1 MWFFCDFG
9 YFDRLLE
16 GNFFLIHFEGVS
28 QVFLS
33 KKCLSKGQKTIF
45 WCQKCP
51 ATALP
56 LNGGGRQGCTRGCSG
71 VWHQL
76 SLPNSSASSVIT
88 QDYAVLSGNVG
99 TIIGRQK
106 WIGASFLFQFSSITN
121 TGGGQ
126 LVVVDGWRQR
136 KQPVVCAMDEV
147 ALELY

>member
-88 QDYAVLSGNVG
+88 QRLRSVKRQCRDYHWQAEVDWG
-99 TIIGRQK
+99 IF
-106 WIGASFLFQFSSITN
+106 SFLV
-121 TGGGQ
+121 
-126 LVVVDGWRQR
+126 L
-136 KQPVVCAMDEV
+136 
-147 ALELY
+147 